1 MMAVSNEAMIAKMI
15 QELQQAKQQTT
26 KQDTMK
32 QHLSHVRLLCDLILQ
47 EDTPAIAATS
57 KSEISEAEMKAML
70 GSAQPNQV
78 KEQQQIGKQSIN
90 HEEANGSS
98 IFDF

>member
-1 MMAVSNEAMIAKMI
+1 MAVSNGTIIEKMME
-15 QELQQAKQQTT
+15 ELQQAKQQSTN
-26 KQDTMK
+26 QVAMK

-47 EDTPAIAATS
+47 EDTPAMN
-57 KSEISEAEMKAML
+57 KNEISGAEMKAML
-70 GSAQPNQV
+70 GTAQPNQI
-78 KEQQQIGKQSIN
+78 KEQQQFGKQTIN